1 MAKRDNNKEDWVIYD
16 YPGWKR
22 SPGESKEDYIERVED
37 MDNSLD
43 GLND

>member
-1 MAKRDNNKEDWVIYD
+1 MAKRYQNEEDWVIYD

-22 SPGESKEDYIERVED
+22 SPGESNEDYKDRIDD
-37 MDNSLD
+37 MENSLD

>member
-1 MAKRDNNKEDWVIYD
+1 MAKRNQSEEDWVIYD

-22 SPGESKEDYIERVED
+22 SPDESKEDHIDRIEDLE
-37 MDNSLD
+37 NTLD